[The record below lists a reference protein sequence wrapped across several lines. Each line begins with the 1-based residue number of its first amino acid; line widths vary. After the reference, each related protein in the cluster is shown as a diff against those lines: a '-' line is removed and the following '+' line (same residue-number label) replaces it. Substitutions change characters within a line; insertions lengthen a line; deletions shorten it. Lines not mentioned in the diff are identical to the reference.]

1 MESINEVICRTVYN
15 FLKDRIDEI
24 IMHECSA
31 YCSEK
36 EMWNNFGYTSSKR
49 FLSKVKNNVNDAVF
63 AFTEIM
69 GCCLFKDY
77 VKDYVC
83 NENKGC
89 GEIYMMLDKDNNER
103 YFYFEYSIDDKQFKP
118 IEMKKVKKLIEVETF
133 EKL

>member
-1 MESINEVICRTVYN
+1 MERIDKVICRTVYN

-24 IMHECSA
+24 IMHECSM
-31 YCSEK
+31 YCDEK
-36 EMWNNFGYTSSKR
+36 DMWNSFGYTSSKR

-63 AFTEIM
+63 AFNEIM
-69 GCCLFKDY
+69 CCCLFEDY

-83 NENKGC
+83 DENKDYGD
-89 GEIYMMLDKDNNER
+89 IYMMLDKDNNER
-103 YFYFEYSIDDKQFKP
+103 YFYIKYNIDSKQFEP

>member
-1 MESINEVICRTVYN
+1 MEKINEVICRTVYN

-36 EMWNNFGYTSSKR
+36 EMWNSFGYTSSKR
-49 FLSKVKNNVNDAVF
+49 FLSKVKNNVDDAAY
-63 AFTEIM
+63 AFIEIM
-69 GCCLFKDY
+69 GCCLFEDY
-77 VKDYVC
+77 AKDYVC

-103 YFYFEYSIDDKQFKP
+103 YFYFEYSIDSKQFKP

>member
-1 MESINEVICRTVYN
+1 MERIDKVICRTVYN

-24 IMHECSA
+24 IMHECSM
-31 YCSEK
+31 YCDEK
-36 EMWNNFGYTSSKR
+36 DMWNSFGYTSSKR
-49 FLSKVKNNVNDAVF
+49 FLSKVKNNVKDAVF

-69 GCCLFKDY
+69 GCCLYEDY

-83 NENKGC
+83 NDNKDC
-89 GEIYMMLDKDNNER
+89 GDIYMMLDKDNNER
-103 YFYFEYSIDDKQFKP
+103 YFYIKYNIDSKQFEP

>member
-1 MESINEVICRTVYN
+1 MERINEVICRTVYN
-15 FLKDRIDEI
+15 FLKDKIDEI
-24 IMHECSA
+24 IIHECSM
-31 YCSEK
+31 YCREK
-36 EMWNNFGYTSSKR
+36 EMWNSFGYTSSKR

-69 GCCLFKDY
+69 GNCLFKDY

-103 YFYFEYSIDDKQFKP
+103 YFYFEYSTDSKHLEP

>member
-1 MESINEVICRTVYN
+1 MERINDVICRTVYN

-24 IMHECSA
+24 IMHECSE
-31 YCSEK
+31 YCNEK
-36 EMWNNFGYTSSKR
+36 EMWNSFGYTSSKR

-83 NENKGC
+83 NENEGC

-103 YFYFEYSIDDKQFKP
+103 YFYFEYNTDSKQFKP